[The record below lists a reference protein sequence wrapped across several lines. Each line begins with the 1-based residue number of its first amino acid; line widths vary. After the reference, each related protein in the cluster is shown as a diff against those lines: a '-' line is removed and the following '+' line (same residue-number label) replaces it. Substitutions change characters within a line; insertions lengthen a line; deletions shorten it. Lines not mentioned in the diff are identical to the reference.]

1 LVKEAYS
8 NRKVSSGKILGSVTD
23 EAYLLVLE
31 LGWADRIYQMCVHV
45 LSGPLLGK
53 VLSIC
58 ALFHIK
64 AAISSDLISHLN
76 GTYITRKSGI

>member
-1 LVKEAYS
+1 MAWLDRMLVLEPLFDRLMLQTLCSIVLLAGW
-8 NRKVSSGKILGSVTD
+8 SGKILGSVTD

-53 VLSIC
+53 VLIGVR
-58 ALFHIK
+58 L
-64 AAISSDLISHLN
+64 
-76 GTYITRKSGI
+76 